1 MSILLT
7 CLVAGLKGAVAP
19 NVLTSFLGVSAPSE
33 SWNLRETLYSSFR
46 PNDVN
51 CQLQPATGMRGHGIE
66 PQLQWIAIGRR
77 FPTRC
82 MLKSIQRSGNETELK
97 RDLRPQDSLR
107 AADSLANAPAWV
119 QLVESDVENGVK
131 C

>member
-1 MSILLT
+1 
-7 CLVAGLKGAVAP
+7 
-19 NVLTSFLGVSAPSE
+19 
-33 SWNLRETLYSSFR
+33 
-46 PNDVN
+46 
-51 CQLQPATGMRGHGIE
+51 
-66 PQLQWIAIGRR
+66 
-77 FPTRC
+77 

-119 QLVESDVENGVK
+119 QRVESDVENGVK